1 MSKYACVGRPNLKL
15 SGVTNSG
22 SKNPVFGYK
31 IAGACVTQ
39 YVAANPAV
47 ARTASRRSDV
57 FRHAKKIVNWNLF
70 AESSPQCKGMNAP
83 VVQQQVII
91 AKVRPDQVPV
101 EVLGLANATT

>member
-1 MSKYACVGRPNLKL
+1 MLAAGACEDHSADFRIASQLASVINERKPMLKYTCVGRPNLKL

-31 IAGACVTQ
+31 IAVACVTQ

-57 FRHAKKIVNWNLF
+57 FRHAKKIVSS
-70 AESSPQCKGMNAP
+70 ESNTDMESVWP
-83 VVQQQVII
+83 V
-91 AKVRPDQVPV
+91 
-101 EVLGLANATT
+101 